1 MKIYFQEKRRV
12 LFFVRPSR
20 GKGRVRRSQSRRGHL
35 PVEREGNNNVNPKKT
50 QKTPNKFAS
59 TQISTYLCGR
69 IKINFM
75 KTANYTDFRS
85 NLKGY
90 MDAVIDDCETV
101 IINRGKDTGVVLI
114 SLDEYNSLKETE
126 YIMSSPET
134 VEAIRKGD
142 EEIKNGK
149 GIKVE
154 LEDLW
159 K

>member
-1 MKIYFQEKRRV
+1 
-12 LFFVRPSR
+12 
-20 GKGRVRRSQSRRGHL
+20 
-35 PVEREGNNNVNPKKT
+35 
-50 QKTPNKFAS
+50 
-59 TQISTYLCGR
+59 
-69 IKINFM
+69 
-75 KTANYTDFRS
+75 
-85 NLKGY
+85 
-90 MDAVIDDCETV
+90 MDAVIDDCETI

-114 SLDEYNSLKETE
+114 SLDEYNSLKEPE

-154 LEDLW
+154 LEALW